1 MTFEIKNLFDYI
13 LNNQEDNYVLATVV
27 LLDGSSYRKPGV
39 RMIISSSNKTYGN
52 ISGGCVEKD
61 IIIKSKKVF
70 DSNIPRIIKY
80 DGTLR
85 LGCEGILTILLEPI
99 NLEENFLKNFYSS
112 INNRKNIIFKSY
124 FINEEI
130 SSKTFGSIIEIQNK
144 TFKLRNSFKI
154 KDDKEIQKYTQKL
167 YPIFKLL
174 IFGAEHDSVELCK
187 IASILGWQVTIIAPP
202 DEDKS
207 IDFFNGASFFL
218 NPTYDKIN
226 PDIVDNNCAVI
237 IMSHSFNRDIQ
248 YLLALKETF
257 PQYFGILGPKKRK
270 ERVLEKFLELYPD
283 CSIKFLE
290 QIKGPVGLNIGSET
304 AAEIS
309 ISIIS
314 EILKIIRNMDGISL
328 SKKVK
333 RIHD

>member
-13 LNNQEDNYVLATVV
+13 LKNQKESFVLASVV
-27 LLDGSSYRKPGV
+27 LLEGSSYRKPGV
-39 RMIISSSNKTYGN
+39 RMLISSSNKSFGN

-70 DSNIPRIIKY
+70 ESNIPRVIKY

-99 NLEENFLKNFYSS
+99 KLEENLIKDFYSS
-112 INNRKNIIFKSY
+112 INDRKNIIFESY
-124 FINEEI
+124 FTNDEI
-130 SSKTFGSIIEIQNK
+130 SNKSFGSIIKIQNK
-144 TFKLRNSFKI
+144 TFKLRNSFIIKSDKKI
-154 KDDKEIQKYTQKL
+154 QRYTQKL
-167 YPIFKLL
+167 NPIFKLL

-187 IASILGWQVTIIAPP
+187 IASNIGWEVTIIAPP

-207 IDFFNGASFFL
+207 IEFFNGASFFL
-218 NPTYDKIN
+218 NPTFDKIDPN
-226 PDIVDNNCAVI
+226 IVDNNCAVI
-237 IMSHSFNRDIQ
+237 IMTHSFNRDIQ

-257 PQYFGILGPKKRK
+257 PKYLGILGPKNRK
-270 ERVLEKFLELYPD
+270 ERVLEKFLEFYPD

-314 EILKIIRNMDGISL
+314 EILKIIRKMDGISL
-328 SKKVK
+328 SKKLK
-333 RIHD
+333 RIHE

>member
-1 MTFEIKNLFDYI
+1 ML
-13 LNNQEDNYVLATVV
+13 
-27 LLDGSSYRKPGV
+27 
-39 RMIISSSNKTYGN
+39 ISSSNKSFGN

-70 DSNIPRIIKY
+70 ESNIPRVIKY
-80 DGTLR
+80 NGTLR

-99 NLEENFLKNFYSS
+99 KLEENLIKDFYSS
-112 INNRKNIIFKSY
+112 IKNRKNIIFKSY
-124 FINEEI
+124 FTDDEI
-130 SSKTFGSIIEIQNK
+130 SNKSFGSVIQIQNK
-144 TFKLRNSFKI
+144 TFKLRKSFIIKSDKKI
-154 KDDKEIQKYTQKL
+154 QEYTQKL
-167 YPIFKLL
+167 NPIFKLL

-187 IASILGWQVTIIAPP
+187 IASIIGWEVTIIAPP

-207 IDFFNGASFFL
+207 IEFFNGASFFL
-218 NPTYDKIN
+218 NPTFDKIDPN
-226 PDIVDNNCAVI
+226 IVDNNCAVI
-237 IMSHSFNRDIQ
+237 IMTHSFNRDIQ

-257 PQYFGILGPKKRK
+257 PKYFGILGPKKRK
-270 ERVLEKFLELYPD
+270 EMVLEKFLEFYPD

-314 EILKIIRNMDGISL
+314 EILKIIRKMDGISL
-328 SKKVK
+328 SKKLK
-333 RIHD
+333 RIHE

>member
-1 MTFEIKNLFDYI
+1 ML
-13 LNNQEDNYVLATVV
+13 
-27 LLDGSSYRKPGV
+27 
-39 RMIISSSNKTYGN
+39 ISSSNKSFGN

-70 DSNIPRIIKY
+70 ESNIPRVIKY
-80 DGTLR
+80 NGTLR

-99 NLEENFLKNFYSS
+99 KLEENLIKDFYSS
-112 INNRKNIIFKSY
+112 IKDRKNIIFKSY
-124 FINEEI
+124 FTDDEI
-130 SSKTFGSIIEIQNK
+130 SNKSFGSVIQIQNK
-144 TFKLRNSFKI
+144 TFKLRKSFIIKSDKKI
-154 KDDKEIQKYTQKL
+154 QEYTQKL
-167 YPIFKLL
+167 NPIFKLL

-187 IASILGWQVTIIAPP
+187 IASIIGWEVTIIAPP

-207 IDFFNGASFFL
+207 IEFFNGASFFL
-218 NPTYDKIN
+218 NPTFDKIDPN
-226 PDIVDNNCAVI
+226 IVDNNCAVI
-237 IMSHSFNRDIQ
+237 IMTHSFNRDIQ

-257 PQYFGILGPKKRK
+257 PKYFGILGPKKRK
-270 ERVLEKFLELYPD
+270 EMVLEKFLEFYPD

-314 EILKIIRNMDGISL
+314 EILKIIRKMDGISL
-328 SKKVK
+328 SKKLK
-333 RIHD
+333 RIHE

>member
-1 MTFEIKNLFDYI
+1 MCTTFFYF
-13 LNNQEDNYVLATVV
+13 
-27 LLDGSSYRKPGV
+27 
-39 RMIISSSNKTYGN
+39 
-52 ISGGCVEKD
+52 
-61 IIIKSKKVF
+61 SK
-70 DSNIPRIIKY
+70 RW
-80 DGTLR
+80 
-85 LGCEGILTILLEPI
+85 
-99 NLEENFLKNFYSS
+99 
-112 INNRKNIIFKSY
+112 
-124 FINEEI
+124 
-130 SSKTFGSIIEIQNK
+130 
-144 TFKLRNSFKI
+144 
-154 KDDKEIQKYTQKL
+154 

>member
-13 LNNQEDNYVLATVV
+13 LKNQKESFVLASVV
-27 LLDGSSYRKPGV
+27 LLEGSSYRKPGV
-39 RMIISSSNKTYGN
+39 RMLISSSNKSFGN

-70 DSNIPRIIKY
+70 ESNIPRVIKY
-80 DGTLR
+80 NGTLR

-99 NLEENFLKNFYSS
+99 KLEENLIKDFYSS
-112 INNRKNIIFKSY
+112 IKDRKNIIFKSY
-124 FINEEI
+124 FTDDEI
-130 SSKTFGSIIEIQNK
+130 SNKSFGSVIQIQNK
-144 TFKLRNSFKI
+144 TFKLRKSFIIKSDKKI
-154 KDDKEIQKYTQKL
+154 QEYTQKL
-167 YPIFKLL
+167 NPIFKLL

-187 IASILGWQVTIIAPP
+187 IASIIGWEVTIIAPP

-207 IDFFNGASFFL
+207 IEFFNGASFFL
-218 NPTYDKIN
+218 NPTFDKIDPN
-226 PDIVDNNCAVI
+226 IVDNNCAVI
-237 IMSHSFNRDIQ
+237 IMTHSFNRDIQ

-257 PQYFGILGPKKRK
+257 PKYFGILGPKKRK
-270 ERVLEKFLELYPD
+270 EMVLEKFLEFYPD

-314 EILKIIRNMDGISL
+314 EILKIIRKMDGISL
-328 SKKVK
+328 SKKLK
-333 RIHD
+333 RIHE